1 MTRAPSKYNACLQS
15 AHGLT
20 DEQRQT
26 AEEKFIEVLEH
37 ALGGASAVRG
47 AYVEWLA
54 VRSLRAENPDDPRTA
69 EELQAVARWEQASD
83 HAARSV
89 FRQMKIAAQNAF
101 FELHI
106 WNSRTR

>member
-1 MTRAPSKYNACLQS
+1 MRAQSKYNASLQS
-15 AHGLT
+15 AAGLS

-26 AEEKFIEVLEH
+26 AEQKFLEVLEH
-37 ALGGASAVRG
+37 VLGGASAVRG

-54 VRSLRAENPDDPRTA
+54 VRSMRAENPHIPRSS
-69 EELQAVARWEQASD
+69 EELQAIARWEEAAD
-83 HAARSV
+83 HAKRSV

>member
-1 MTRAPSKYNACLQS
+1 MYMQSNYNASLQS
-15 AHGLT
+15 ADGLT
-20 DEQRQT
+20 AAQRESAEQ
-26 AEEKFIEVLEH
+26 KFVEVLEH

-54 VRSLRAENPDDPRTA
+54 VRSLRAENPADSRSS
-69 EELQAVARWEQASD
+69 EELQAIARWEQAAE
-83 HAARSV
+83 HATRAV

-101 FELHI
+101 FELHV

>member
-1 MTRAPSKYNACLQS
+1 MRAQSKYNASLQS
-15 AHGLT
+15 AVGLT
-20 DEQRQT
+20 DAERQT
-26 AEEKFIEVLEH
+26 AEQKFLDVLEY

-54 VRSLRAENPDDPRTA
+54 VRSMRAENPDAPRSA
-69 EELQAVARWEQASD
+69 EELQAIARWEQAAE
-83 HAARSV
+83 HATRAV
-89 FRQMKIAAQNAF
+89 FRQMKIAAQSAF

>member
-1 MTRAPSKYNACLQS
+1 MRAQSKYNASLQS
-15 AHGLT
+15 AGSLS

-26 AEEKFIEVLEH
+26 AEQKFLEVLEH
-37 ALGGASAVRG
+37 VLGGASAVRG

-54 VRSLRAENPDDPRTA
+54 VRSMRAENPDVPRSA
-69 EELQAVARWEQASD
+69 EELQAIARWEQAAE
-83 HAARSV
+83 HAKRAV
-89 FRQMKIAAQNAF
+89 FRQMEIAAQNAF

>member
-1 MTRAPSKYNACLQS
+1 MRAQSKYNASLQS
-15 AHGLT
+15 AVGLT

-26 AEEKFIEVLEH
+26 AEQKFLDVLEH
-37 ALGGASAVRG
+37 ALGSASAVRG

-54 VRSLRAENPDDPRTA
+54 VRSLRAENPDVPRSA
-69 EELQAVARWEQASD
+69 EELQAIARWEQAAD
-83 HAARSV
+83 HATRAV
-89 FRQMKIAAQNAF
+89 FRQMKIATQNAF

>member
-1 MTRAPSKYNACLQS
+1 MRAQSKYNASLQS
-15 AHGLT
+15 ADGLT

-26 AEEKFIEVLEH
+26 AEQKFIEVLEY

-54 VRSLRAENPDDPRTA
+54 VRSLRAENPDVPRSA
-69 EELQAVARWEQASD
+69 EELQAIARWEQAAD
-83 HAARSV
+83 HATRAV
-89 FRQMKIAAQNAF
+89 FRQMKIAVQNAF